1 VIRLPIDV
9 VPNTDPP
16 RFRWRQL
23 VGGFSGPQSLDHEGA
38 LPLTVEQAVLKLVQM
53 NKRLLR
59 ENTSLSKQL
68 DAANRRAN
76 AAETL
81 CSNQKQM
88 IEEMRNPPVAKKGK

>member
-1 VIRLPIDV
+1 
-9 VPNTDPP
+9 
-16 RFRWRQL
+16 
-23 VGGFSGPQSLDHEGA
+23 
-38 LPLTVEQAVLKLVQM
+38 M

-88 IEEMRNPPVAKKGK
+88 IEQMRNPPVAKKGK